1 MKNRDLG
8 LLILR
13 LTIGLLMIPHGIN
26 KLLHPD
32 AFGYIESTLD
42 VKNLPTFIAYG
53 VFIGEIV
60 APLLIVLGF
69 RSRLAALVMFFN
81 GLATLYLAYS
91 DKLSALTQHGGWAP
105 ELPALFFLGALA
117 LFFTGGGKYAL
128 STRNKW
134 D

>member
-26 KLLHPD
+26 KLLYPD
-32 AFGYIESTLD
+32 AFAFVQSTLE
-42 VKNLPTFIAYG
+42 VKGLPTFIAYG

-91 DKLSALTQHGGWAP
+91 DKLSALNQYGGWAP